1 MFIFDKIFDS
11 KLKPTWILSAGLL
24 LGVVESPAA
33 AQVPAPAVLVAAH
46 QAGVARSVQRR
57 LPNAKSHV

>member
-1 MFIFDKIFDS
+1 MYICWKIFDA
-11 KLKPTWILSAGLL
+11 KLKPTWILPAGLL

-57 LPNAKSHV
+57 VPTAESHV